1 MERPDP
7 SIPAILWL
15 CAAAVVHF
23 SSYQG
28 ASTVADLG
36 HGKLELRHFVAAVRD
51 TVKAPGDTLEVTFL
65 DPSAPESPE
74 TSEPPKPV
82 PPPPPPEA
90 KKPPPDKKAPEKKP
104 DEKPPEKKPEEKKLD
119 LLKPPTPTPTPPP
132 PPPAPPPPDKR
143 VAVQQH
149 VDDKNQKDNPDAKHI
164 ADDANHVKDETQA
177 RITSHDQND
186 KNPSP
191 GANAGPSRE
200 VGNADKTKVADS
212 EDRPGSD
219 KMPPGEKSPKN
230 DPFVKSP
237 KAPQAPNTSEAKP
250 ATAPPGQNG
259 RSGPAEPARPAPTAP
274 PPPTAPPQS
283 PAASPETKDS
293 PKGNYVINPFRSGE
307 TSPATSASAAPPAPT
322 ASAPLYSL
330 PKLGGQPGPKGG
342 VNFNLTPGAAI
353 AAIGVETIKRE
364 RELDGERRKSA
375 HRGNWKASP
384 IDKWRASIE
393 NYVASV
399 KPGNTTALNTARVP
413 FATFLNHVHNR
424 LHPIFADD
432 FLWSLNDLPKDHPL
446 NRKLSTSLEVVVD
459 GEHGR
464 IVRMGITKTSGVTAF
479 DIAALD
485 SMERASGGANR
496 GFGKPPP
503 AILSPDGNVYLH
515 WEFHRMPE
523 VACTTGNA
531 RPFIL
536 KDPPG
541 GGGSPRTPP
550 RAPEV
555 PTERG
560 KAGQAPGAKQGDS
573 G

>member
-1 MERPDP
+1 MERRPDP
-7 SIPAILWL
+7 TIPAILWL
-15 CAAAVVHF
+15 CAAAVVHY

-28 ASTVADLG
+28 AATVAEVG
-36 HGKLELRHFVAAVRD
+36 HSKLELRQFAAAVRGL
-51 TVKAPGDTLEVTFL
+51 VKAPDDAMEVTFV
-65 DPSAPESPE
+65 DPTAPESTAP
-74 TSEPPKPV
+74 EPPQ
-82 PPPPPPEA
+82 PPPTPTAPKPEKKPEA
-90 KKPPPDKKAPEKKP
+90 KKPDEKKPEAKKP
-104 DEKPPEKKPEEKKLD
+104 DEKPPEKKLD
-119 LLKPPTPTPTPPP
+119 LLKPPPTPPP
-132 PPPAPPPPDKR
+132 PKPPPPPPPDKR

-149 VDDKNQKDNPDAKHI
+149 VDDKKQKDNPDAKQI

-177 RITSHDQND
+177 RITSRDRND
-186 KNPSP
+186 KDPSP

-230 DPFVKSP
+230 DPIVKSP

-274 PPPTAPPQS
+274 PPPTAPPQP
-283 PAASPETKDS
+283 PAASPDTKDS

-307 TSPATSASAAPPAPT
+307 TNPAASSSAAPPAPT
-322 ASAPLYSL
+322 AKVPIYSL

-413 FATFLNHVHNR
+413 FATFLNHIHNR

-432 FLWSLNDLPKDHPL
+432 FLWSLNDLPKDHAL

-459 GEHGR
+459 GERGS

-485 SMERASGGANR
+485 AMERASGGSGR

-515 WEFHRMPE
+515 WEFHRTPE

-536 KDPPG
+536 KTPPNG
-541 GGGSPRTPP
+541 SGSPATPP

-560 KAGQAPGAKQGDS
+560 KTGQGSGVKPGNS